1 MTNVMTKALLVF
13 LLACAAPVF
22 CADDSAG
29 TKRTGGDVPAAQRGG
44 EESLF
49 LNLKKVDVGA
59 VTSAEE
65 KKQYLMTIQLEKQRV
80 QHHMLT
86 GIYDNAYRLYKEGDY
101 EQAQEL
107 ARRILSIDPN
117 YQDARLLM
125 QASGQLGGSSKGYL
139 SEAALIDEKFSQ
151 GLALYKEGRL
161 VEAARMWEDVLK
173 LAPGNLKA
181 SYWLKK
187 ANREIAAEHVRLGNV
202 AYSEHRL
209 DEALNQ
215 WYNAL
220 LLKKDDQEII
230 GKIAEVE
237 NELRADRANKQLQLA
252 LDYYGQGKV
261 VKAYNALKGVLEIQ
275 PGDAKAQKL
284 AEEVRGEIGG
294 GYITSGKKAYSA
306 RRYNQAIE
314 QWDKAK
320 EWGYDKKY
328 VNLLIA
334 RAKEQMKRD
343 EEAKLRKA
351 EDAQRAAAEEAEAE
365 RKAAEAERNAKVQNE
380 MGGGSDGNSLPGAG
394 TEVSAENKKAARQ
407 HYLRGLIFFQQND
420 YEKAREEWTVA
431 KQLDPSYSEPDAGL
445 KRIEEMYSQ

>member
-1 MTNVMTKALLVF
+1 MKKLAFF
-13 LLACAAPVF
+13 LFLAGAVPQLFAAEEPV
-22 CADDSAG
+22 
-29 TKRTGGDVPAAQRGG
+29 VPRGS

-49 LNLKKVDVGA
+49 LDLKKVDVG
-59 VTSAEE
+59 TISSAEE
-65 KKQYLMTIQLEKQRV
+65 KRQYLMTIQLEKQRV
-80 QHHMLT
+80 QHHMLG

-101 EQAQEL
+101 EQSQEL
-107 ARRILSIDPN
+107 ARKILSIDPN

-125 QASGQLGGSSKGYL
+125 QASGELGGARRGVL
-139 SEAALIDEKFSQ
+139 SESALIDEKFSQ
-151 GLALYKEGRL
+151 GLGLYKEGRL
-161 VEAARMWEDVLK
+161 VEAARLWDDVLK
-173 LAPGNLKA
+173 LSPGNLKA

-187 ANREIAAEHVRLGNV
+187 ANREIAAEHLRRGNI

-209 DEALNQ
+209 DEALMQ

-220 LLKKDDQEII
+220 LLKKGDQEII

-261 VKAYNALKGVLEIQ
+261 VQAYKALKEVLVIQ
-275 PGDAKAQKL
+275 PGDSKAQKL
-284 AEEVRGEIGG
+284 AEEVRNEIGG
-294 GYITSGKKAYSA
+294 SFITSGKKAYSA

-334 RAKEQMKRD
+334 RAKEQMRRD

-351 EDAQRAAAEEAEAE
+351 EEAQRAAAEDAERERREAEEA
-365 RKAAEAERNAKVQNE
+365 RKARMQQE
-380 MGGGSDGNSLPGAG
+380 MGNGGTNPDGSSLPGA
-394 TEVSAENKKAARQ
+394 TQDVSAENKKAARQ

-420 YEKAREEWTVA
+420 YDKAREEWTIS
-431 KQLDPSYSEPDAGL
+431 KQLDPGYSEPDAGL
-445 KRIEEMYSQ
+445 KRIEEMYAQ